1 MNVTLLI
8 MEGGRVDDHVIR
20 SAVRLVH
27 PMVLRNVFSMAVDE
41 MDKVYDLDSKVCF
54 FFKCLCLVF
63 KISKILFFLGLVA
76 LSWKMMTCTNIR
88 YNNRV
93 NAIYL

>member
-1 MNVTLLI
+1 

-20 SAVRLVH
+20 SAFRLVH

-54 FFKCLCLVF
+54 FLYAYV
-63 KISKILFFLGLVA
+63 
-76 LSWKMMTCTNIR
+76 
-88 YNNRV
+88 
-93 NAIYL
+93 